1 MHCPNGH
8 LGQDLDFGG
17 FDFTG
22 TLMLPELLNTKLG
35 TVREKLGQ
43 TSSLPNG
50 PQIWFSIGLSGNELG
65 AQLGPMSIA
74 KLSPDWACQMDPIH
88 FSKLCCLGGLADVAF
103 LCTSGSRTSETGGG
117 KFSTKFLNDL
127 FRHFPKNFF
136 HFPNKFSSIYAYHQK
151 FLDDLY
157 FILSSYRGA

>member
-50 PQIWFSIGLSGNELG
+50 PQIWCPIGLSGNELG
-65 AQLGPMSIA
+65 AQLG
-74 KLSPDWACQMDPIH
+74 Q
-88 FSKLCCLGGLADVAF
+88 
-103 LCTSGSRTSETGGG
+103 
-117 KFSTKFLNDL
+117 
-127 FRHFPKNFF
+127 
-136 HFPNKFSSIYAYHQK
+136 
-151 FLDDLY
+151 
-157 FILSSYRGA
+157 